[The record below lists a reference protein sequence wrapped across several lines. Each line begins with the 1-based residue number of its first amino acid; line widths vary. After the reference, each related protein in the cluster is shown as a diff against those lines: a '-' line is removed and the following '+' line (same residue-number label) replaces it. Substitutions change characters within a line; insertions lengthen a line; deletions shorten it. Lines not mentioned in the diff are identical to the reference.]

1 MDFSQRK
8 GMHCAGVEHWHLK
21 SRNLSCL
28 SVHRVY
34 VMTEAVREPSAIQ
47 SLLPFCSAIVFLGH
61 RYGVFLAQ
69 GSGLFRALTTLGL
82 SRFHRPIKKNHRYSV
97 QELSQI
103 HYIQEAAE
111 VLAATEEHTAFHTHT
126 LPDWWHYSRKSFFT
140 SIYTIQSFSE
150 FNIIIITTSKSILY
164 EPKKSSNYAA
174 CFRRL
179 NKQLYVQFQTFAFVL
194 RLKQICI
201 KWISLLTTWLI
212 FTSTAKQN

>member
-1 MDFSQRK
+1 M
-8 GMHCAGVEHWHLK
+8 K

-126 LPDWWHYSRKSFFT
+126 
-140 SIYTIQSFSE
+140 
-150 FNIIIITTSKSILY
+150 
-164 EPKKSSNYAA
+164 A
-174 CFRRL
+174 RL
-179 NKQLYVQFQTFAFVL
+179 MTL
-194 RLKQICI
+194 
-201 KWISLLTTWLI
+201 
-212 FTSTAKQN
+212 